1 MMAVSSRTFSDGT
14 VLAHNERG
22 TARMSP
28 LKPGVLLYVCSGY
41 FQHEF
46 YAPMVAVAQR
56 EVDRSSGLIM
66 FVDGWELSGIDTA
79 YRESWTAWFKQ
90 HKAHFRMQLLVRTRI
105 MEMAA
110 SLANLFT
117 GINVITTYSKVP
129 EWERACAADVPG
141 FRRRSVPTV

>member
-1 MMAVSSRTFSDGT
+1 MTVASRTFSDGT

-22 TARMSP
+22 TARMSA
-28 LKPGVLLYVCSGY
+28 LRPGVLLNVCSGY
-41 FQHEF
+41 YTLEF

-56 EVDRSSGLIM
+56 EVERNGALVM

-79 YRESWTAWFKQ
+79 YREAWTAWFKQ
-90 HKAHFRMQLLVRTRI
+90 HKEHFRMQLLVRTRI

-117 GINVITTYSKVP
+117 GLNVITTYSKIA

-141 FRRRSVPTV
+141 FRRQTVPAA